1 MRVKQAPGNGG
12 QMPPATMMPGS
23 LVQVPCLKRPRA
35 CMHAQVSELPARE
48 LVPGDVVDLHAGDRV
63 PADIRVA
70 ALNTATLR
78 AEQASLTGESVAVLK
93 CLEPVQDAACEL
105 QGKVRRAA
113 DARSLGSR
121 CRGDGSP
128 CMASMALLLLLG
140 LWSTPRVGCRLTLSG
155 MRAFVR

>member
-1 MRVKQAPGNGG
+1 MRASKPAAQEGQANGCPCHLRDQAPSVRQGCQGEPE
-12 QMPPATMMPGS
+12 QAA
-23 LVQVPCLKRPRA
+23 R
-35 CMHAQVSELPARE
+35 AQVSELPARE

-105 QGKVRRAA
+105 QGKVGGGSSRAA
-113 DARSLGSR
+113 AACAVQPCTESLGPS
-121 CRGDGSP
+121 CGIRGPPSP
-128 CMASMALLLLLG
+128 A
-140 LWSTPRVGCRLTLSG
+140 
-155 MRAFVR
+155 